1 MKKST
6 RLLKTIFFLGSL
18 AIFGFCS
25 GPDKK
30 PGENKPQPVTGTI
43 RGDTVT
49 EIDGEIR
56 GIFQDSKNN
65 LWFASN
71 GNGVF
76 RYDGKT
82 IVQFTTRHGLCSNY
96 AWNVKEGKDGK
107 IWFQTNLRP
116 RDADALCYFDG
127 HSFITVEVSP
137 WLSQATDLDTQTG
150 DLIFGYYYNSESL
163 VKIQLPQTSPI
174 QNETNIRHH
183 YDIFCSC
190 QDSRGNLWFGTATAG
205 ICKYDGKTFTWF
217 DNKELGSAVRSIFE
231 DRNGIIW
238 AGNNGDGLFRY
249 DGKDFI
255 NFSREKN
262 LHNPDFNKYPGGKP
276 GLMSRVWTITAD
288 NRGKL
293 WVGTIDNGVWAID
306 SISVTNYTTKDGLA
320 IDAVWVIYTDKQG
333 RLWFGSAGAGV
344 FYFDGK
350 RFKKFSS
357 VK

>member
-1 MKKST
+1 MNRIT
-6 RLLKTIFFLGSL
+6 RILKIILLPGILTL
-18 AIFGFCS
+18 FGFCS
-25 GPDKK
+25 GQNKNAV
-30 PGENKPQPVTGTI
+30 ENKPKLTVSKMT
-43 RGDTVT
+43 GDTVT

-56 GIFQDSKNN
+56 GIFQDAENN

-82 IVQFTTRHGLCSNY
+82 IVQFTTRQGLCSNY
-96 AWNVKEGKDGK
+96 VWNVKEGKDGK
-107 IWFQTNLRP
+107 IWFKSNLQP
-116 RDADALCYFDG
+116 RDVDALCYFDG
-127 HSFITVEVSP
+127 HSFITVEPSP
-137 WLSQATDLDTQTG
+137 WLFQATDLNSQTG
-150 DLIFGYYYNSESL
+150 DLLFGYYYDSGAL

-174 QNETNIRHH
+174 QNEENIRHH
-183 YDIFCSC
+183 YDIFCTC
-190 QDSRGNLWFGTATAG
+190 KDSRGNIWFGTATAG

-217 DNKELGSAVRSIFE
+217 DNKELGSAIRCIFE
-231 DRNGIIW
+231 DRNGTIW

-249 DGKDFI
+249 DGRNFI

-262 LHNPDFNKYPGGKP
+262 LHNPDFNKYPVGHP

-288 NRGKL
+288 NQGKL

-306 SISVTNYTTKDGLA
+306 GKTVTNYTTKDGLT

-333 RLWFGSAGAGV
+333 RLWLGSAGAGV
-344 FYFDGK
+344 FCFDGK

-357 VK
+357 VN